1 MLLDS
6 SKTSILVNVNPGPLF
21 PCKWGLRQVTL
32 YPHILLSLWLT
43 CCRRSSDRT
52 TTSDILLPTSD
63 DQPCTT
69 LQYTNDILILLT
81 GHLSDASCLKSAL
94 GLFSSIIGLKI
105 NFNKSVAV
113 PMHMD
118 DDHTQQNTTP

>member
-1 MLLDS
+1 MGPAPSDPLS
-6 SKTSILVNVNPGPLF
+6 PYPFILVVDALQAVIRQDDHIRHPLAN
-21 PCKWGLRQVTL
+21 
-32 YPHILLSLWLT
+32 
-43 CCRRSSDRT
+43 
-52 TTSDILLPTSD
+52 

-69 LQYTNDILILLT
+69 LQYANDILILLT